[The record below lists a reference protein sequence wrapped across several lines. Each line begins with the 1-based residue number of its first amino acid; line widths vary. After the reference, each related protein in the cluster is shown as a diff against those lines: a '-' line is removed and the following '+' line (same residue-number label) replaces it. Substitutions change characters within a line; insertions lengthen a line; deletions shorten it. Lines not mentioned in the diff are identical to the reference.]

1 MEENITMGVL
11 QNALRKKQIGQLRK
25 ELADL
30 SFCCRIKLPMNNPK
44 QQEKYTVPLENNQLV
59 LVLNSEILLPEDAP
73 VRVTSAQLE
82 ELDYRKLYEA
92 YSSKGR
98 KSVTDPRVLFKVM
111 AYGYQCGIYS
121 TRKLEEACKYRVDFM
136 WLLENGKAPDHS
148 TLSRF
153 RTGRCAEAVE
163 NLFYQYVQLLEKQ
176 GEVDHRSVFIDGTKI
191 ESRAGRYTFTWR
203 GTAEKNLTKTKQKVL
218 ELTGCKTL
226 GELEQ
231 LLSVK
236 AEGISFVSGKGK
248 HKTEQ
253 QREWEAIDYLCQQWR
268 KYEEQLRIM
277 GEDRNSYSKTDTD
290 ATFMRMKE
298 DHMRNGQLK
307 PAYNVQIAVNSE
319 YITGIDVFSNRTDV
333 GTFIPFMHKLEMAHQ
348 QRYEEVTADAGYE
361 SIENYL
367 YLEANGQ
374 MCFIKPSNYEAQKT
388 KKFKSQI
395 GRIENMKYDREEDCF
410 ICAEGRKLYCRKV
423 STEVHNGIP
432 VTRAWYRCEGCAN
445 CPQRE
450 KCCRKQ
456 DMNAPKEVIMKETF
470 WEKRQRSLENITSER
485 GIRLRM
491 NRSIQV
497 EGAFGLIK
505 NDFGFRRFLTTGK
518 KNVRIEL
525 LFLALGFNLKKRWM
539 KQQKSRLETHYSEK
553 KAA

>member
-1 MEENITMGVL
+1 MK
-11 QNALRKKQIGQLRK
+11 QN
-25 ELADL
+25 
-30 SFCCRIKLPMNNPK
+30 ST
-44 QQEKYTVPLENNQLV
+44 QQDQYKVSERNNQLV

-92 YSSKGR
+92 YSSRGR
-98 KSVTDPRVLFKVM
+98 KSVTDPRVMFKVM

-121 TRKLEEACKYRVDFM
+121 TRKLEEACRYRVDFM
-136 WLLENGKAPDHS
+136 WLLENGKAPDHA

-153 RTGRCAEAVE
+153 RTGRCAEAIE
-163 NLFYQYVQLLEKQ
+163 DLFYQYVQLLEKQ
-176 GEVDHRSVFIDGTKI
+176 GEVDHKSVFIDGTKI
-191 ESRAGRYTFTWR
+191 ESRAGRYTFAWR
-203 GTAEKNLTKTKQKVL
+203 GIAEKGLEKTKQKVL
-218 ELTGCKTL
+218 VQTGCKTL
-226 GELEQ
+226 DELET
-231 LLSVK
+231 LLSGQ
-236 AEGISFVSGKGK
+236 AEGITFVSGKGK
-248 HKTEQ
+248 RKTEE
-253 QREWEAIDYLCQQWR
+253 QRQWEALNHLCQQWR
-268 KYEEQLRIM
+268 RYEEQLRIM
-277 GEDRNSYSKTDTD
+277 GEGRNSYSKTDTD

-333 GTFIPFMHKLEMAHQ
+333 GTFIPFMRKLEMAHK

-361 SIENYL
+361 SLDNYL

-374 MCFIKPSNYEAQKT
+374 ISFIKPSNYEAQKT
-388 KKFKSQI
+388 KKYKSQI
-395 GRIENMKYDREEDCF
+395 GRIENMGYDKDEDCF
-410 ICAEGRKLYCRKV
+410 VCAEGRRLYCRKV
-423 STEVHNGIP
+423 STEVKNGTP
-432 VTRAWYRCEGCAN
+432 VTRAWYRCENCGN

-456 DMNAPKEVIMKETF
+456 DINAPKEVILKETF
-470 WEKRQRSLENITSER
+470 WEERKKSLENITSER
-485 GIRLRM
+485 GIHLRI

-553 KAA
+553 KIA

>member
-1 MEENITMGVL
+1 MPF
-11 QNALRKKQIGQLRK
+11 
-25 ELADL
+25 
-30 SFCCRIKLPMNNPK
+30 SSRIKLLMNNSNY
-44 QQEKYTVPLENNQLV
+44 QEEYKVFQENNQLV

-92 YSSKGR
+92 YSSRGR
-98 KSVTDPRVLFKVM
+98 KSVNDPRVLFKVM

-153 RTGRCAEAVE
+153 RTGRCAEVIE
-163 NLFYQYVQLLEKQ
+163 DLFYQYVQILEAQ
-176 GEVDHRSVFIDGTKI
+176 GEVNHKSVFIDGTKI

-203 GTAEKNLTKTKQKVL
+203 GTAEKNLEKVKQKVL
-218 ELTGCKTL
+218 EQTGCKTQK
-226 GELEQ
+226 ELEDF
-231 LLSVK
+231 LASK
-236 AEGISFVSGKGK
+236 ADGITFVSGKGK
-248 HKTEQ
+248 RKTEG
-253 QREWEAIDYLCQQWR
+253 QREWEAADNLCRQWR
-268 KYEEQLRIM
+268 KYEEQLAIM
-277 GEDRNSYSKTDTD
+277 GEDRNSYSKTDHD

-319 YITGIDVFSNRTDV
+319 YITGIDAFSNRTDV
-333 GTFIPFMHKLEMAHQ
+333 GTFIPFMHKIEMAHRQ
-348 QRYEEVTADAGYE
+348 KYEEVTADAGYE
-361 SIENYL
+361 SLDNYL

-388 KKFKSQI
+388 KKFRSQI
-395 GRIENMKYDREEDCF
+395 GRIENMQYDKDEDCF
-410 ICAEGRKLYCRKV
+410 ICAEGRKLRSRKV
-423 STEVHNGIP
+423 STEVKDGIP
-432 VTRAWYRCEGCAN
+432 VTRVWYRCDSCQN

-456 DMNAPKEVIMKETF
+456 DVNAPKEVIMKETF
-470 WEKRQRSLENITSER
+470 WEKRQQSLKNITSER
-485 GIRLRM
+485 GILLRK

-518 KNVRIEL
+518 KNVGTEL
-525 LFLALGFNLKKRWM
+525 LFLAFGFNLKKRWM
-539 KQQKSRLETHYSEK
+539 KQQKRRMETHYSEK
-553 KAA
+553 KVA

>member
-1 MEENITMGVL
+1 MGAL

-30 SFCCRIKLPMNNPK
+30 SFCCRIKLLMNNPK

-163 NLFYQYVQLLEKQ
+163 DLFYQYVQLLEKQ

-236 AEGISFVSGKGK
+236 AEGITFVSGKGK

-361 SIENYL
+361 SLENYL

>member
-1 MEENITMGVL
+1 
-11 QNALRKKQIGQLRK
+11 
-25 ELADL
+25 
-30 SFCCRIKLPMNNPK
+30 MNNSNRR
-44 QQEKYTVPLENNQLV
+44 EKYNVSVGNNQLV

-82 ELDYRKLYEA
+82 ELDYRKLYKA
-92 YSSKGR
+92 YSSRGR

-121 TRKLEEACKYRVDFM
+121 SRKLEEACKYRVDFM

-163 NLFYQYVQLLEKQ
+163 DLFYQYIQLLEKQ
-176 GEVDHRSVFIDGTKI
+176 KEIDHKSVFIDGTKI
-191 ESRAGRYTFTWR
+191 ESRAGRYTFNWR
-203 GTAEKNLTKTKQKVL
+203 GTAEKNLAKAKQKVL
-218 ELTGCKTL
+218 ELTGCKTRN
-226 GELEQ
+226 ELEE
-231 LLSVK
+231 LLADK
-236 AEGISFVSGKGK
+236 AEGITFVSGKGK

-253 QREWEAIDYLCQQWR
+253 QREWEAIDHLCQQWR
-268 KYEEQLRIM
+268 KYEEQLTIM
-277 GEDRNSYSKTDTD
+277 GEDRNSYSKTDHD

-319 YITGIDVFSNRTDV
+319 YITGIDAFSNRTDV
-333 GTFIPFMHKLEMAHQ
+333 GTFIPFLHKLEMAHK

-361 SIENYL
+361 SLDNYL

-374 MCFIKPSNYEAQKT
+374 MSFIKPSNYEAQKT
-388 KKFKSQI
+388 KKYRSQI
-395 GRIENMKYDREEDCF
+395 GRIENMQYDKEEDCF
-410 ICAEGRKLYCRKV
+410 ICAQGRKLYCRKV
-423 STEVHNGIP
+423 STEVKNGVPI
-432 VTRAWYRCEGCAN
+432 TRAWYRCENCQN

-456 DMNAPKEVIMKETF
+456 DPNASKEVIMKETF
-470 WEKRQRSLENITSER
+470 WEKRAQSLENITSER
-485 GIRLRM
+485 GIQLRM

-539 KQQKSRLETHYSEK
+539 KQQKRRLETHYSEK
-553 KAA
+553 KVS